1 MSNESKDY
9 QRPDKLE
16 ARGIVVGD
24 PNRRRREEKPQK
36 PKGKVALWFENYWY
50 YYKVHTLIGLFALF
64 VITVC
69 FVQCATKETGDLTV
83 TFAGSY
89 TFRGD
94 ERQEFMDAINA
105 VAPKD
110 EKSGE
115 KLTVLL
121 SNYSVYTEEELKKL
135 YTNAETGSVD
145 SSAYNTAKG
154 YNQEQLEA
162 FGTFLKTGESPI
174 LFVNEFVFDY
184 QNLSALAMPLSELY
198 GENLPASAYNEYAIR
213 LGDTEFYQYYPAV
226 QVLPADTLL
235 VLSKPFYMGATSNEE
250 VYARYEQLFRNI
262 VDFKMP

>member
-1 MSNESKDY
+1 MSREQNDR

-16 ARGIVVGD
+16 ARNIVVGD
-24 PNRRRREEKPQK
+24 SHKRAREEETQK
-36 PKGKVALWFENYWY
+36 PKGKFALWLENYWY

-110 EKSGE
+110 EESGE
-115 KLTVLL
+115 KLSVLL
-121 SNYSVYTEEELKKL
+121 SNYSIYTEDELKKL
-135 YTNAETGSVD
+135 YTDPETDVMD
-145 SSAYNTAKG
+145 ASAYNTAKG

-174 LFVNEFVFDY
+174 LFVNEFVFVQ
-184 QNLSALAMPLSELY
+184 QNLATVSVPLSELY
-198 GENLPASAYNEYAIR
+198 GEELPASAYNEYAVR
-213 LGDTEFYQYYPAV
+213 LGDTEFYRYYAAV
-226 QVLPADTLL
+226 QVLPEDTLL
-235 VLSKPFYMGATSNEE
+235 VLAKPFYMGATSNEE
-250 VYARYEQLFRNI
+250 VYAKYEQLFRNI

>member
-24 PNRRRREEKPQK
+24 PNRRKQEEKPQK
-36 PKGKVALWFENYWY
+36 PKGKLALWFENYWY

-69 FVQCATKETGDLTV
+69 FVQCATRETGDLTV
-83 TFAGSY
+83 TFAGSH
-89 TFRGD
+89 TFQGD
-94 ERQEFMDAINA
+94 ERQNFMDAINA

-110 EKSGE
+110 EESGE

-121 SNYSVYTEEELKKL
+121 SNYSVYNEDELKKL
-135 YTNAETGSVD
+135 YTNAETGAFD

-162 FGTFLKTGESPI
+162 FGTFLKTGETPI
-174 LFVNEFVFDY
+174 LFVNEFVFTH
-184 QNLSALAMPLSELY
+184 QNLSEIAVSLSDLY
-198 GENLPASAYNEYAIR
+198 GEDIPASAYNEYAVR
-213 LGDTEFYQYYPAV
+213 LGDTAFYQYYAAV

-235 VLSKPFYMGATSNEE
+235 VLSKPFFMGATSNEE

>member
-9 QRPDKLE
+9 QRPDKLG

-24 PNRRRREEKPQK
+24 PNRRKREEKPQK
-36 PKGKVALWFENYWY
+36 PKGKFALWLENYWY

-105 VAPKD
+105 VTPKD
-110 EKSGE
+110 EESGE

-121 SNYSVYTEEELKKL
+121 SNYSIYNEEELKKL
-135 YTNAETGSVD
+135 YTNEETGVVD

-162 FGTFLKTGESPI
+162 FGSFLKTGESPI
-174 LFVNEFVFDY
+174 LFVNEFVFD
-184 QNLSALAMPLSELY
+184 QQKLSSIAAPLSDLY
-198 GENLPASAYNEYAIR
+198 GEALPESAYNEYAIR
-213 LGDTEFYQYYPAV
+213 LGDTAFYQYYAAV

-235 VLSKPFYMGATSNEE
+235 VLSKPFFMGATSNEE

>member
-24 PNRRRREEKPQK
+24 PNRRKQEEKPQK
-36 PKGKVALWFENYWY
+36 PKGKLALWFENYWY

-69 FVQCATKETGDLTV
+69 FVQCATRETGDLTV
-83 TFAGSY
+83 TFAGSH
-89 TFRGD
+89 TFQGD
-94 ERQEFMDAINA
+94 ERQNFMDAINA

-110 EKSGE
+110 EESGE

-121 SNYSVYTEEELKKL
+121 SNYAVYNEDELKKL
-135 YTNAETGSVD
+135 YTNAETGAFD

-162 FGTFLKTGESPI
+162 FGTFLKTGETPI
-174 LFVNEFVFDY
+174 LFVNEFVFTH
-184 QNLSALAMPLSELY
+184 QNLSEIAVSLSDLY
-198 GENLPASAYNEYAIR
+198 GEDIPASAYNEYAVR
-213 LGDTEFYQYYPAV
+213 LGDTAFYQYYAAV

-235 VLSKPFYMGATSNEE
+235 VLSRPFFMGATSNEE

-262 VDFKMP
+262 VGFKMP